1 MRGFDS
7 CYPCTIVMLN
17 NNTKLRKIKFLYN
30 KSKASSWKRH
40 KTQFSFNLVNNYKT
54 VKHFSQKTFS
64 NFFTEK
70 LLDQDYSLYSLD
82 FKARIYSL
90 VFNNFYLY
98 SHIQDKAPKSPQSLK
113 VLSNIRISYS
123 FRKEFLFSKALQNTV
138 SFKSLQPRGNFNNT
152 MKLLYLNSW
161 AFYSLYKYGLTRFYI
176 NRLPGIYVVPN
187 QYFFFNNVF
196 FPPRS
201 SFLVFKNLVVFPKRF
216 RFAGAYSV
224 NTQNDIFNKSYY
236 LFLKNTS
243 LNFLNFKINFSE
255 RYRYNVFYNLLK
267 SIPTTLTSRF
277 RGKRRLLKVL
287 RGKKYLIRISLKTKK
302 RVLLNS
308 SNNNFNN
315 KFLRLHRRRILLLN
329 NLKFVF
335 KPKFSSYNSLSLLNT
350 KLIVKGAQ
358 KLSNNSLLINYNPK
372 ITSIN
377 FFNNKKPSVL
387 LLFLINHFFFKCTYF
402 TLGNFSYS
410 QIKSITNF
418 FRILPID
425 NLLPSIHFNHKI
437 SKILHVSSANMF
449 LKENVIPWVYN
460 NLIKFIEFCSGK
472 KVLIQIYS
480 FVNQWLDVNFALLYK
495 RWVIRL
501 SSYER
506 KLGHRFFLEE
516 ALHIIHLSFVFKDVK
531 LLSSWLG
538 AIIKRISFWKTRGI
552 FRFIKYLFNNF
563 YLFIF
568 KDLDIKGF
576 KVKLKGK
583 ISVAGNSRKRTIL
596 YRVGQTSHSTNNL
609 KVIHNFSTITTFTGV
624 MGFQVWLFY

>member
-30 KSKASSWKRH
+30 KSKTSSWKRH
-40 KTQFSFNLVNNYKT
+40 KIQCSFNFVNNYKT
-54 VKHFSQKTFS
+54 AKYFSQKTFS
-64 NFFTEK
+64 NFFIEK
-70 LLDQDYSLYSLD
+70 LLDQDYSLYTLD
-82 FKARIYSL
+82 FKARIYSV

-98 SHIQDKAPKSPQSLK
+98 FHIQNKVPKSIKSLK
-113 VLSNIRISYS
+113 ALSNIHINYIFREKS
-123 FRKEFLFSKALQNTV
+123 FFSKALQSTV
-138 SFKSLQPRGNFNNT
+138 TFESMQPCGKFNN
-152 MKLLYLNSW
+152 MKLFYLNSW
-161 AFYSLYKYGLTRFYI
+161 AFYALYKYGLTRFYI

-187 QYFFFNNVF
+187 QYFFFNKVF

-201 SFLVFKNLVVFPKRF
+201 SFLVFKNLVIFPKRF
-216 RFAGAYSV
+216 RSTRAYGV
-224 NTQNDIFNKSYY
+224 NTRNDIFNKSYC
-236 LFLKNTS
+236 LFLKNIN

-255 RYRYNVFYNLLK
+255 RYKYNVFSNLLK
-267 SIPTTLTSRF
+267 SVPTTLTSRF

-287 RGKKYLIRISLKTKK
+287 RGKKYVLRISLKTKK
-302 RVLLNS
+302 RTLLNS
-308 SNNNFNN
+308 SSNNFNN
-315 KFLRLHRRRILLLN
+315 KFLRLNRRRILFLN

-335 KPKFSSYNSLSLLNT
+335 KPKFNSYNSPNLLNT
-350 KLIVKGAQ
+350 KLIVKKIQ
-358 KLSNNSLLINYNPK
+358 RLSSNNLLINYNPK

-387 LLFLINHFFFKCTYF
+387 LLFLINHFFFKYTYF
-402 TLGNFSYS
+402 TLSNFSYS
-410 QIKSITNF
+410 QVKPITNF
-418 FRILPID
+418 FKALPID

-531 LLSSWLG
+531 LLSSWLS

-609 KVIHNFSTITTFTGV
+609 RVIHNFSTITTFTGV